1 MATIYRVDGTTEQV
15 EPENKKKGFTL
26 KELYKHTN
34 SEIVEIVYLE
44 ADKIMSVAEQDLIM
58 VVDEEGL
65 FNSKA
70 FNRTAG
76 RMAKSHIV
84 GDVLVCKNSEV
95 K

>member
-1 MATIYRVDGTTEQV
+1 MATIYRASGTTEQV

-34 SEIVEIVYLE
+34 SEIVEIV
-44 ADKIMSVAEQDLIM
+44 SVSGGYIL

-65 FNSKA
+65 FHNK
-70 FNRTAG
+70 RTNWNAS
-76 RMAKSHIV
+76 RMAGNKIV
-84 GDVLVCKNSEV
+84 GDVLMCKNSEV

>member
-1 MATIYRVDGTTEQV
+1 MATIYRADDTTEQV

-26 KELYKHTN
+26 KELYKYTD
-34 SEIVEIVYLE
+34 SAIIEIVYLDTKE
-44 ADKIMSVAEQDLIM
+44 IM

-65 FNSKA
+65 YNSKSC
-70 FNRTAG
+70 NRAATRLAEIY
-76 RMAKSHIV
+76 IV

>member
-1 MATIYRVDGTTEQV
+1 MATIYRVDGTTEKV

-34 SEIVEIVYLE
+34 SETVQILYL
-44 ADKIMSVAEQDLIM
+44 SGNQIM

-65 FNSKA
+65 YNSKEYN
-70 FNRTAG
+70 FTASE
-76 RMAKSHIV
+76 MSQCPNIV